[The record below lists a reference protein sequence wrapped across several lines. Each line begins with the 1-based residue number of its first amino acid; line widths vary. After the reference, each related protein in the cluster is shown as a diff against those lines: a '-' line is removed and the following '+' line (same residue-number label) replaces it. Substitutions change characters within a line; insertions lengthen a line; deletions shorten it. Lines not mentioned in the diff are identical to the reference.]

1 MGGGEV
7 EVAVLYIPSKLVCRY
22 CLRAVLASFRWFAG
36 GGGGQARQGGDIK
49 SPKPKPDHP
58 AFPPRTVKNTNIF
71 NDVFCKES
79 VFLEKYHLLVIAENV
94 NFF

>member
-36 GGGGQARQGGDIK
+36 GGGGQGGDIK

-79 VFLEKYHLLVIAENV
+79 VFLEKYHLIVIAENV